1 MYLSVGQIIL
11 LAIVFLLFFGNFEK
25 INQMFID
32 LKSNL
37 NKDKDTKSKKDNIE
51 E

>member
-1 MYLSVGQIIL
+1 MYLSVGQIVL
-11 LAIVFLLFFGNFEK
+11 LAIVFFLFYGNFEK